1 PRGVKI
7 PAKVEWI
14 EHQLSTVYGQDQC
27 VWSDGQRRPRVRRE
41 IKASQELETQPSP
54 SSPASSTNDSWTLS
68 RPETTAEPIETPG
81 TNYLMDLGFENFCSW
96 HIPDVVA
103 NISPDFKDSIVVH
116 SLPLALEHPTLL
128 HAWVACSIIALS
140 RSMPY
145 WHEKA
150 IRHYDS
156 AVSGLSQALQDESQ
170 TNDKWKRETV
180 LLLHLFEGFQS
191 KDEESALGKAHLRGA
206 HELFIPTVNDQSPMG
221 YHDVLVLEAY
231 IMHTA
236 NNHLF
241 QPDSQLPITHITEAL
256 GTLTSALNQLKMD
269 CNWRSSPW
277 IGIGGPE
284 LADMTYRVSWLT
296 HKPFLDDTDHQ
307 EVEEITAR
315 LSSWTAPACQEE
327 SLSTHLD
334 LPPKR
339 LVLLARAY
347 WCACSYLATHLAQ
360 EQSCVLPFGADAF
373 VTEVLQLLDQL
384 IEHEHTINNHLWP
397 LVVIGTAATDPATR
411 EHIRSLLPQFHQGLG
426 PASLR
431 RAERFLAVA
440 WKTDSQGMM
449 YGRKIFKNREAL
461 YQMFF

>member
-1 PRGVKI
+1 MGRDDNEFAVEKRDQVKNPRPSLYQPHQAALQVVPGAYRGLVQQQNQPTFRSQGIQWILDLRTSALGVY
-7 PAKVEWI
+7 
-14 EHQLSTVYGQDQC
+14 QRSDLSPQ
-27 VWSDGQRRPRVRRE
+27 
-41 IKASQELETQPSP
+41 
-54 SSPASSTNDSWTLS
+54 
-68 RPETTAEPIETPG
+68 
-81 TNYLMDLGFENFCSW
+81 GFL
-96 HIPDVVA
+96 
-103 NISPDFKDSIVVH
+103 NISAAFQNQVLCLESDYKNSIVVN

-156 AVSGLSQALQDESQ
+156 AVSGLSQSLQDKPQ

-206 HELFIPTVNDQSPMG
+206 HELFVPAVKDKSPIS
-221 YHDVLVLEAY
+221 YHEILVLEAY

-241 QPDSQLPITHITEAL
+241 QPDSQLRITYITEAL
-256 GTLTSALNQLKMD
+256 GTLTSALERLNMQ

-277 IGIGGPE
+277 IGFGGPE
-284 LADMTYRVSWLT
+284 LADMVYRVSWLT
-296 HKPFLDDTDHQ
+296 HKPYLDDKDHQ
-307 EVEEITAR
+307 EVEDLIAR

-327 SLSTHLD
+327 SVSSHLD

-339 LVLLARAY
+339 LALLARAY
-347 WCACSYLATHLAQ
+347 WCACSYLAAQLAQ
-360 EQSCVLPFGADAF
+360 EQSCSLPFDADAF
-373 VTEVLQLLDQL
+373 VIETLQLLDQL
-384 IEHEHTINNHLWP
+384 IEYEHTINNHLWP
-397 LVVIGTAATDPATR
+397 LVVVGTAARDSVTQ
-411 EHIRSLLPQFHQGLG
+411 EHIRSLLPQFQEGLG

-431 RAERFLAVA
+431 RAERFLTIA
-440 WKTDSQGMM
+440 WKTDSQGSI
-449 YGRKIFKNREAL
+449 YGRKIFKDREAL

>member
-1 PRGVKI
+1 
-7 PAKVEWI
+7 
-14 EHQLSTVYGQDQC
+14 
-27 VWSDGQRRPRVRRE
+27 
-41 IKASQELETQPSP
+41 
-54 SSPASSTNDSWTLS
+54 
-68 RPETTAEPIETPG
+68 
-81 TNYLMDLGFENFCSW
+81 MDLGFENFCSW
-96 HIPDVVA
+96 SIPDVVTK
-103 NISPDFKDSIVVH
+103 ISPDLSPQGFLSISAAFQNQVLCLESDYKNSIVVN
-116 SLPLALEHPTLL
+116 SLPQALEHPTLL

-156 AVSGLSQALQDESQ
+156 AVSGLGQALQDKPQ
-170 TNDKWKRETV
+170 TKDRWKRETV

-206 HELFIPTVNDQSPMG
+206 HELFVPAVKDRSPIS
-221 YHDVLVLEAY
+221 YHEILVLEAY

-241 QPDSQLPITHITEAL
+241 QPDSQLSITHITEAL
-256 GTLTSALNQLKMD
+256 GTFTSALKQLNMQ

-277 IGIGGPE
+277 IGFGGPE
-284 LADMTYRVSWLT
+284 LADMAYRVSWLT
-296 HKPFLDDTDHQ
+296 HKPYLDDTDHQ
-307 EVEEITAR
+307 EVNDLIAR

-327 SLSTHLD
+327 SASSHLD

-339 LVLLARAY
+339 LALLARAY
-347 WCACSYLATHLAQ
+347 WCACSYLAAHLAQ
-360 EQSCVLPFGADAF
+360 EQNCSLPFDADTF
-373 VTEVLQLLDQL
+373 VLETLQLLDQL
-384 IEHEHTINNHLWP
+384 IDYEHTINNHLWP
-397 LVVIGTAATDPATR
+397 LVVVGTAATDRITQ
-411 EHIRSLLPQFHQGLG
+411 EHIRSLLPQFQEGLG

-440 WKTDSQGMM
+440 WKTDSQGFI
-449 YGRKIFKNREAL
+449 YGRKIFKDKEAL